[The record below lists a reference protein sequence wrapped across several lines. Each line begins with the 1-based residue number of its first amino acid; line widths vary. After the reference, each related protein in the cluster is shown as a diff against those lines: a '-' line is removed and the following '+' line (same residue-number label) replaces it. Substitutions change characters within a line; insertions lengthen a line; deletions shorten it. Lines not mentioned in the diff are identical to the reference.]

1 MAFVSDKDP
10 NRNRKIGYV
19 VGGTGTSVSD
29 NWQYDPQRDRWEK
42 TNRFS
47 SSMSNRVAGIG
58 FVYNGYGYI
67 TVGGVSQDAGGD
79 NSTWKFYP
87 GIEAEDWNDY

>member
-1 MAFVSDKDP
+1 
-10 NRNRKIGYV
+10 
-19 VGGTGTSVSD
+19 
-29 NWQYDPQRDRWEK
+29 
-42 TNRFS
+42 
-47 SSMSNRVAGIG
+47 MSKRVAGIG

-79 NSTWKFYP
+79 NTTWKFYP